1 MGSTVRPTLT
11 MPARVR
17 VHVRVSAPAWVP
29 VEHVELWVDDA
40 VALRVAVTAPATDGV
55 RYEGDHTLTLTGDAM
70 VLAWADATEPL
81 RHVLPLA
88 RAVPIGFSGP
98 VWVDANG
105 DGAVRVPARVRP

>member
-1 MGSTVRPTLT
+1 VRPSLVAPT
-11 MPARVR
+11 RVR
-17 VHVRVSAPAWVP
+17 VHVRVTAPAWVP
-29 VEHVELWVDDA
+29 VERVELWVDDA
-40 VALRVAVTAPATDGV
+40 VAQTIRVTSPATDGV
-55 RYEGDHTLTLTGDAM
+55 RYEGDHELAITGDAM